1 MIVMPSCIAQR
12 WPIGGILLKNNDL
25 SQREAEIAKAY
36 AGGATYRT
44 IAERFGIAPS
54 TARSHLGTI
63 YRKLEVSSK
72 IELLQRLNYPVS
84 ASTGDASPLRPT
96 IRTKNRPSVV
106 VLPFENRSGE
116 PDQDALIS
124 GLVESVT
131 AMLSR
136 FRMLSVISSASGLS
150 YRDSGKDL
158 PTIAKELSVRYVVRG
173 VFNRTGDRLRVSA
186 ELVDVDT
193 GAHLWSQN
201 IDGVWSNIFTVQD
214 DFSCAIACAI
224 EPEIQVHELELARR
238 QQTDRLNAWEL
249 FCRGFHSA
257 YKFTPDGYREAR
269 KFSEQ
274 AIEADDY
281 FAGAHALLSRVHL
294 MEALLG
300 ISPDP
305 PSSFLQ
311 GIACARRALDIDERE
326 EIAYACLSCNLVMTG
341 AFDEAFVVMDHAFQ
355 INSNHAELYNARAFA
370 HVFSSH
376 GDFQQ
381 VISDSEA
388 ALKMSPN
395 HPMRW
400 TFLTNIGMAQLAD
413 EQNGSVAEALK
424 AFRAS
429 SLAARSSWM
438 PSSGAAMAALA
449 LGDQAEFDLHIKRA
463 KVTKPDLTYRENLQ
477 AFGHLMERSPRVRD
491 LMGQLAQV
499 FP

>member
-1 MIVMPSCIAQR
+1 MKSN
-12 WPIGGILLKNNDL
+12 KL
-25 SQREAEIAKAY
+25 SQRETEIAKAY
-36 AGGATYRT
+36 AGGASYRA
-44 IAERFGIAPS
+44 IAERCGIAPS
-54 TARSHLGTI
+54 TARTHLGTI

-72 IELLQRLNYPVS
+72 IELLHKLDHSVS
-84 ASTGDASPLRPT
+84 VSTGAASPLRLTLQT
-96 IRTKNRPSVV
+96 IDRPSIV
-106 VLPFENRSGE
+106 VLPFENRSGAAE
-116 PDQDALIS
+116 QDALIS

-136 FRMLSVISSASGLS
+136 FRTLSVISSASGLS

-158 PTIAKELSVRYVVRG
+158 RTIAQEMSVRYVVRG
-173 VFNRTGDRLRVSA
+173 VFNRADDRLRVSA
-186 ELVDVDT
+186 ELVDVYT
-193 GAHLWSQN
+193 GAQLWTLN
-201 IDGVWSNIFTVQD
+201 FEGVWSDIFTLQD

-224 EPEIQVHELELARR
+224 EPEIQFRELELARR
-238 QQTDRLNAWEL
+238 QQTYALSAWEL
-249 FCRGFHSA
+249 YCRGIHAA
-257 YKFTPDGYREAR
+257 YKFTPEGYREAR

-281 FAGAHALLSRVHL
+281 FAAAHALLSRINL

-300 ISPDP
+300 ISHDP

-341 AFDEAFVVMDHAFQ
+341 AFDEAFVVMDRAFE

-381 VISDSEA
+381 VIADSEA

-400 TFLTNIGMAQLAD
+400 TYLTNIGMAQLAD
-413 EQNGSVAEALK
+413 EQNGSLEEALK

-429 SLAARSSWM
+429 SLEAKSSWM

-449 LGDQAEFDLHIKRA
+449 LGDQADFDLHIKRA

-477 AFGHLMERSPRVRD
+477 AFGHLTERSARVRD
-491 LMGQLAQV
+491 LMDRLAQV
-499 FP
+499 FR

>member
-1 MIVMPSCIAQR
+1 MIFMLAGVAQSE
-12 WPIGGILLKNNDL
+12 GIDGISLKNKDL
-25 SQREAEIAKAY
+25 SLREAEIAEAY
-36 AGGATYRT
+36 AGGASYRV
-44 IAERFGIAPS
+44 IAERFGISAS
-54 TARSHLGTI
+54 TVRTHLGTI
-63 YRKLEVSSK
+63 YRKLDVSSK
-72 IELLQRLNYPVS
+72 IELLHRLNPPMPEETDT
-84 ASTGDASPLRPT
+84 ASSPQPTSHTAKRPT
-96 IRTKNRPSVV
+96 IV

-116 PDQDALIS
+116 ADQDAMIS

-150 YRDSGKDL
+150 YRDTRQDL
-158 PTIAKELSVRYVVRG
+158 RTISEELSVRYVVRG
-173 VFNRTGDRLRVSA
+173 VFNRVGDRLRVSA

-193 GAHLWSQN
+193 GAHIWSQN
-201 IDGVWSNIFTVQD
+201 FDGVWADIFTLQD
-214 DFSCAIACAI
+214 GFSCAIARAI
-224 EPEIQVHELELARR
+224 EPEVQVRELELARR
-238 QQTDRLNAWEL
+238 QQTDTLSAWEL
-249 FCRGFHSA
+249 FCRGFHAA
-257 YKFTPDGYREAR
+257 YKFTPEGYREAR
-269 KFSEQ
+269 KLSEQ

-281 FAGAHALLSRVHL
+281 FGAAHALLSRVHL

-305 PSSFLQ
+305 PASFLH
-311 GIACARRALDIDERE
+311 GISCARRALEIDERDE
-326 EIAYACLSCNLVMTG
+326 LAHACLSCNLVMTG
-341 AFDEAFVVMDHAFQ
+341 AYDEAFVVLDRAFQ

-370 HVFSSH
+370 HVFSSN

-381 VISDSEA
+381 VITDSEA

-400 TFLTNIGMAQLAD
+400 TYLTNIGMAQLAD
-413 EQNGSVAEALK
+413 EENGSVADALR

-429 SLAARSSWM
+429 SLAAKSSWM

-449 LGDQAEFDLHIKRA
+449 LGDQAEFKLHIKRA
-463 KVTKPDLTYRENLQ
+463 KITKPDLTFRENLQ

-491 LMGQLAQV
+491 LVGQLAEV